1 MVRFELVGT
10 DMAGIRF
17 AVSPLNEVVLSLR
30 SWRDPGRYPL
40 HLPWVKAA
48 QAARS
53 DLDVEMLL
61 ALTNDR
67 LWTPDFLTP
76 CPGSP
81 LTRIEDELDLVAA
94 TDTTVVADDLR
105 IVHGRGRLPKAL
117 HGPTSRVLAR
127 ILAALR
133 GYWHRCFVPH
143 WPRMRALLEG
153 DVTYRGRQIA
163 QRGLAEMFSGLAP
176 SVSLSDN
183 TVEVRLRSQLDYA
196 RPAAGGLTLLPTMW
210 TGSASAPISPDQPAM
225 IMYLARGVGTLWE
238 PEVLPAPAA
247 LTRLVGATRA
257 GLLARLATPASSTEL
272 ATRLGVTTSAV
283 NQHLRALLECG
294 LLVSARHGRSML
306 YRRSDLG
313 DRLVGRLQ

>member
-1 MVRFELVGT
+1 MVSFELVGT
-10 DMAGIRF
+10 DMAAIRF

-30 SWRDPGRYPL
+30 SWRDPGRFPL
-40 HLPWVKAA
+40 QLPWVKAA
-48 QAARS
+48 QAART

-61 ALTNDR
+61 ALTDDR

-76 CPGSP
+76 CPASP
-81 LTRIEDELDLVAA
+81 LTRFEEELDLVAG
-94 TDTTVVADDLR
+94 TDPAVVANDLR

-117 HGPTSRVLAR
+117 HGPTSRALAR
-127 ILAALR
+127 IIAALN
-133 GYWHRCFVPH
+133 GYWQRCFVPH

-176 SVSLSDN
+176 SVSLRDN
-183 TVEVRLRSQLDYA
+183 TVEVRLRSQADYT

-210 TGSASAPISPDQPAM
+210 TTSASAPISPDQPAM

-238 PEVLPAPAA
+238 PESLPAPAA
-247 LTRLVGATRA
+247 LTRLFGAARA
-257 GLLARLATPASSTEL
+257 GLLGRLASPASSTEL

-283 NQHLRALLECG
+283 NQHLRALLDCG
-294 LLVSARHGRSML
+294 LLVSARHGRSVL
-306 YRRSDLG
+306 YRRSELG
-313 DRLVGRLQ
+313 DRLVDRPH